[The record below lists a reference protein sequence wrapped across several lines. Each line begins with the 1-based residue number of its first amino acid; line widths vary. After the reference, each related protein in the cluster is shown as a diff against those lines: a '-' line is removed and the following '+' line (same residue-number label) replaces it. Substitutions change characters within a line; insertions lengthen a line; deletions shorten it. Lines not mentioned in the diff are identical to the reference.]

1 MAFWHPLYGG
11 YIIITHVP
19 FFFFKHSFRELSAK
33 DCIGIR
39 FTVGL
44 FWQIRSRYALLSY
57 AMTRPLPLLIV
68 SRAVTV
74 TPWQSLKSSCRCQKF
89 PHVKG
94 REEPLGE
101 SDSTGLTGQSLN
113 WHRNTEKSVIS
124 KSPKTGRHFLP
135 EQFLQG
141 HRGLEGAPWKVEG
154 NVRAGCVCLSRTQSC
169 TATDATQS
177 SQERSS
183 PALFLTRA
191 LSGIFYDVL
200 ALCEHHTPRS
210 WETSIYKHWVD
221 KLDDS
226 IPPNHPKVFPWAT
239 QHSVEANLYSSMIQA
254 HRLI

>member
-1 MAFWHPLYGG
+1 MRWHTPCHY
-11 YIIITHVP
+11 
-19 FFFFKHSFRELSAK
+19 
-33 DCIGIR
+33 
-39 FTVGL
+39 
-44 FWQIRSRYALLSY
+44 
-57 AMTRPLPLLIV
+57 LLIV

-74 TPWQSLKSSCRCQKF
+74 TPWQSRKSSCRCQKF

-101 SDSTGLTGQSLN
+101 SDSTGLMGQSLN

-183 PALFLTRA
+183 PALFLRRA
-191 LSGIFYDVL
+191 LFGIFYDVL
-200 ALCEHHTPRS
+200 ALCEHHTPCS

-254 HRLI
+254 HRHI